1 MNRIEELLRR
11 IFSEKCQLQYL
22 RLDISNEYKCG
33 HLHKCLSTN
42 SSGSIPI
49 HPRSKCITLRRLN
62 VRLNST
68 CFLQD
73 LIEYVPNLEQ
83 LSVQLISSLDIH
95 LSHERQTEALAKS
108 NENWFNKVRKT
119 FFFI

>member
-1 MNRIEELLRR
+1 MIEKLLRI
-11 IFSEKCQLQYL
+11 IFSEKCQLECLQ
-22 RLDISNEYKCG
+22 LDISEEYQSG
-33 HLHKCLSTN
+33 PLHQCLSTN
-42 SSGSIPI
+42 SSGSIPT
-49 HPRSKCITLRRLN
+49 HPRSKCITLRRLD

-68 CFLQD
+68 CFLRD

-83 LSVQLISSLDIH
+83 LSVQLISSLDIY
-95 LSHERQTEALAKS
+95 LSHERQIEALGKS